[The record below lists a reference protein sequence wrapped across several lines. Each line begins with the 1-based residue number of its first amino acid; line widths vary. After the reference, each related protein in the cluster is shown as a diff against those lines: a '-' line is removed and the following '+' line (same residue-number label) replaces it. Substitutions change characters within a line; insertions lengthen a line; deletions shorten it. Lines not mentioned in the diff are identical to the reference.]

1 MTKKPSDILK
11 DYAKSVEMV
20 DPSKFDFLLQ
30 EIPRIIRVRTR
41 LGKGLL
47 GKLKE
52 LSPKYIDAR
61 KKDKSLYNETT
72 PRIIRV
78 RTRLGKGLLG
88 KLKELSPK
96 YIDARKKDK
105 SLYNETT
112 PKKSNLT
119 RTGEMLNSIIGTRS
133 GTLFTFFFSNTDSNK
148 KAYWADQTGRPFFD
162 LTPSERNGLQRKIS
176 AIIRDTI
183 RQLFKS

>member
-1 MTKKPSDILK
+1 MAKKPSDILK
-11 DYAKSVEMV
+11 DYAKSVEMI

-30 EIPRIIRVRTR
+30 EIPRIIKVRTR

-52 LSPKYIDAR
+52 LTPKYVEIR
-61 KKDKSLYNETT
+61 KKDE
-72 PRIIRV
+72 
-78 RTRLGKGLLG
+78 
-88 KLKELSPK
+88 
-96 YIDARKKDK
+96 

-112 PKKSNLT
+112 PKRSNLT
-119 RTGEMLNSIIGTRS
+119 RTGEMLNSIIGSRS
-133 GTLFTFFFSNTDSNK
+133 GSLFTFRFSNTDSDK

>member
-30 EIPRIIRVRTR
+30 EI
-41 LGKGLL
+41 
-47 GKLKE
+47 
-52 LSPKYIDAR
+52 
-61 KKDKSLYNETT
+61 

>member
-1 MTKKPSDILK
+1 MAKKPSDILK
-11 DYAKSVEMV
+11 DYAKSVEVV

-30 EIPRIIRVRTR
+30 EIPRIIKVRTR

-52 LSPKYIDAR
+52 LTPKYVEI
-61 KKDKSLYNETT
+61 
-72 PRIIRV
+72 
-78 RTRLGKGLLG
+78 
-88 KLKELSPK
+88 
-96 YIDARKKDK
+96 RKKDK

-112 PKKSNLT
+112 PKRSNLT
-119 RTGEMLNSIIGTRS
+119 RTGEMLNSIIGSRS
-133 GTLFTFFFSNTDSNK
+133 GSLFTFRFSNTDSDK

>member
-1 MTKKPSDILK
+1 MAKKPSDILK
-11 DYAKSVEMV
+11 DYAKSVEMI

-30 EIPRIIRVRTR
+30 EIPRIIKVRTR

-52 LSPKYIDAR
+52 LTPKYVEIR
-61 KKDKSLYNETT
+61 KKDKSLYNETA
-72 PRIIRV
+72 
-78 RTRLGKGLLG
+78 
-88 KLKELSPK
+88 PK
-96 YIDARKKDK
+96 R
-105 SLYNETT
+105 
-112 PKKSNLT
+112 SNLT
-119 RTGEMLNSIIGTRS
+119 RTGEMLNSIIGSRS
-133 GTLFTFFFSNTDSNK
+133 GSLFTFRFSNTDSDK

>member
-1 MTKKPSDILK
+1 MAKKPSNILK

-20 DPSKFDFLLQ
+20 DPKKFDFLLQ
-30 EIPRIIRVRTR
+30 EIPRIIKVRTR

-47 GKLKE
+47 G
-52 LSPKYIDAR
+52 R
-61 KKDKSLYNETT
+61 
-72 PRIIRV
+72 
-78 RTRLGKGLLG
+78 
-88 KLKELSPK
+88 LKELSPK

-133 GTLFTFFFSNTDSNK
+133 GTLFTFFFSNTDSDK
-148 KAYWADQTGRPFFD
+148 KAYWADETGRPFFD

-176 AIIRDTI
+176 AIIKDTI
-183 RQLFKS
+183 RQIFKS

>member
-1 MTKKPSDILK
+1 MAKKPSDVLK
-11 DYAKSVEMV
+11 DYSKAVQMV

-30 EIPRIIRVRTR
+30 EIPRIIKVRTR

-52 LSPKYIDAR
+52 LSPNYI
-61 KKDKSLYNETT
+61 E
-72 PRIIRV
+72 
-78 RTRLGKGLLG
+78 
-88 KLKELSPK
+88 
-96 YIDARKKDK
+96 ARKKDK

-133 GTLFTFFFSNTDSNK
+133 GTLFTFFFSNTDSDK

>member
-1 MTKKPSDILK
+1 MAKKPSDILK

-30 EIPRIIRVRTR
+30 EIPRIIKVRTR

-52 LSPKYIDAR
+52 LTPKYVEIR
-61 KKDKSLYNETT
+61 KKDE
-72 PRIIRV
+72 
-78 RTRLGKGLLG
+78 
-88 KLKELSPK
+88 
-96 YIDARKKDK
+96 

-112 PKKSNLT
+112 PKRSNLT
-119 RTGEMLNSIIGTRS
+119 RTGEMLNSIIGSRS
-133 GTLFTFFFSNTDSNK
+133 GSLFTFRFSNTDSDK

>member
-1 MTKKPSDILK
+1 MAKKPSDILK
-11 DYAKSVEMV
+11 DYSKAVQMV

-52 LSPKYIDAR
+52 LSPKYIETR
-61 KKDKSLYNETT
+61 KKDKELYSETT
-72 PRIIRV
+72 
-78 RTRLGKGLLG
+78 
-88 KLKELSPK
+88 
-96 YIDARKKDK
+96 AR
-105 SLYNETT
+105 
-112 PKKSNLT
+112 KSNLT

-133 GTLFTFFFSNTDSNK
+133 GTLFTFFFSNTDSDK